1 MRFLIY
7 LMFIGGISMITYQKD
22 MIPSIG
28 ASLCLCAVIEGCV
41 LMARSI
47 K

>member
-1 MRFLIY
+1 MRFLVY
-7 LMFIGGISMITYQKD
+7 VMFLGGVSMITYQKD

-28 ASLCLCAVIEGCV
+28 ACLCLCAVIEGCV
-41 LMARSI
+41 LMFRSI